1 MQEVQLDKAD
11 EASSSPEIKKLH
23 ADSRNLFQN
32 LLQEKKLLIQR
43 EINHITAPQIQEEA
57 LNRYQVII
65 LFSRSHNLGNEFLS
79 YHFQTSRRIWKISKK

>member
-1 MQEVQLDKAD
+1 MHVVKHKKKHLPA
-11 EASSSPEIKKLH
+11 PENKDLH
-23 ADSRNLFQN
+23 ADSRN
-32 LLQEKKLLIQR
+32 